1 MLFSFLG
8 ILSVDTVITN
18 TARKQSRQTILPR
31 TAEKMMK
38 PLTLAEMRGELLGII
53 IFLLDPLDRYFI

>member
-38 PLTLAEMRGELLGII
+38 PLTLAEMRGELLGNI
-53 IFLLDPLDRYFI
+53 IFLLDPYIYF